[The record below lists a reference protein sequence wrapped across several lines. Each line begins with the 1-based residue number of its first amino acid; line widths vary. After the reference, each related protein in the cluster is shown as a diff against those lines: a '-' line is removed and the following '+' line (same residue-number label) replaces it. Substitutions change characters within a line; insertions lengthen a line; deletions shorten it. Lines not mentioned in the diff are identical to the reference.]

1 MTKQKLTKEE
11 RANLANATISAMQEV
26 YESQG
31 EEGDFDDG
39 RRYYR
44 EDASDEELLADHAK
58 WTAAQKEIEQEG

>member
-1 MTKQKLTKEE
+1 
-11 RANLANATISAMQEV
+11 MQEV